1 MQAGLVGGALQAAGG
16 LHDAAAVGIA
26 EALALPG
33 GHAHGS
39 GTRRV

>member
-1 MQAGLVGGALQAAGG
+1 MHPRLVAMPLQAARS

-33 GHAHGS
+33 GNAHGP
-39 GTRRV
+39 GTRRA